1 MMIQNNRRFGM
12 ARVLTAALCCAAF
25 ALASC
30 EDPKAGGAGNTTNT
44 PRSNR
49 GMIEIVGGDT
59 INWGKIGPGM
69 LKHALKITNVG
80 GDTLK
85 ILDVTASCGCTTAP
99 LNKKVLL
106 PGDTATVDVSMDV
119 ANRVGPQH
127 KSLTITSDD
136 SARKTI
142 SVTLLAEILRDV
154 VATPDFFP
162 PVREAQKGREDST
175 SIELRNSGDQPVTI
189 SPPTL
194 PKAAEMLV
202 RFDMAAPITLQPG
215 EVRRVVAFVKPIK
228 DGTSSTEVVFPVD
241 GKLQKELKVNLTST
255 VAPPQG

>member
-1 MMIQNNRRFGM
+1 MMTQYSRRFGM
-12 ARVLTAALCCAAF
+12 ARVLTAALCCATSV
-25 ALASC
+25 LVSC
-30 EDPKAGGAGNTTNT
+30 QDPKAGDAAGGNT

-59 INWGKIGPGM
+59 INWGKTGPGM

-85 ILDVTASCGCTTAP
+85 LIDVTASCGCTTAP
-99 LNKKVLL
+99 LDKKVLL

-119 ANRVGPQH
+119 ANRIGEQH

-136 SARKTI
+136 SVRKSI
-142 SVTLLAEILRDV
+142 SITLLADIMRDV
-154 VATPDFFP
+154 VATPDYFP

-175 SIELRNSGDQPVTI
+175 SIELRNSGDQPITI
-189 SPPTL
+189 KPPTL
-194 PKAAEMLV
+194 PNAAEMLV
-202 RFDMAAPITLQPG
+202 RFDMSAPFTLQPG
-215 EVRRVVAFVKPIK
+215 EARRVVAFVKPIK
-228 DGTSSTEVVFPVD
+228 DGTSSAEVVFPVD

-255 VAPPQG
+255 VAPQG